1 MKLGRAIK
9 HQKRQLKAARVIG
22 KFYLLPQEEKCVDGV
37 LPGDKALDL
46 QVEESLILTR
56 RTGAEC
62 RGSKVGP
69 TAYGPT
75 SLQMTVYSLQNWLHR

>member
-1 MKLGRAIK
+1 M
-9 HQKRQLKAARVIG
+9 IG
-22 KFYLLPQEEKCVDGV
+22 KFCLLLQEERFVDAV
-37 LPGDKALDL
+37 LPDDKALDL
-46 QVEESLILTR
+46 PVEVSSTLAR

>member
-1 MKLGRAIK
+1 M
-9 HQKRQLKAARVIG
+9 IG
-22 KFYLLPQEEKCVDGV
+22 KFYLLLQEEKFVDAV
-37 LPGDKALDL
+37 LPDDKAQDL
-46 QVEESLILTR
+46 PGEESSTLARLT
-56 RTGAEC
+56 GVEC